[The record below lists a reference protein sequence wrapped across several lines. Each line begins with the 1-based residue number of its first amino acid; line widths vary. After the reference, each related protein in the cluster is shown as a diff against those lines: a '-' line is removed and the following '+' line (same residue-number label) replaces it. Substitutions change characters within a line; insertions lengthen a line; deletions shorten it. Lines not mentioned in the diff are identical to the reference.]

1 MEKMTAE
8 EYRALIDENRNADG
22 EQVLRNKKSSARGRA
37 FESLLMRGCN
47 YYRQKG
53 IAIIN
58 KVNEPYIVT
67 KKTNGNKFMGRF
79 TGRAEPDFKGVLKG
93 GRAIAFEAK
102 STQKSRIQ
110 RNAVT
115 DTQMEWL
122 REQKKMGVVVFVAVN
137 IQEKFYTVPFEAWD
151 NMKKYYGKKFLLHED
166 IDEFEVIYDGSV
178 RFLEYEDGTKV
189 DIEGV

>member
-1 MEKMTAE
+1 VEKMTAE

-22 EQVLRNKKSSARGRA
+22 EQILRNKKSAARGRA

-53 IAIIN
+53 VAIIN

-67 KKTNGNKFMGRF
+67 KKTNSNKFMGRF
-79 TGRAEPDFKGVLKG
+79 TGRAEPDFKGVLYG

-122 REQKKMGVVVFVAVN
+122 REQKDFGAVTFVAVN
-137 IQEKFYTVPFEAWD
+137 IQDKFYSVPFDVWD
-151 NMKKYYGKKFLLHED
+151 DMKNIYGKKFLMPED
-166 IDEFEVIYDGSV
+166 IAGYEVKYDGAV
-178 RFLEYEDGTKV
+178 RFLEYEDGTRV
-189 DIEGV
+189 EGV

>member
-1 MEKMTAE
+1 MEKMTVD

-22 EQVLRNKKSSARGRA
+22 EQILRNKKSAARGRA
-37 FESLLMRGCN
+37 FESLLMRGRN

-53 IAIIN
+53 MAIIN

-79 TGRAEPDFKGVLKG
+79 TGRAEPDFKGVLYG

-122 REQKKMGVVVFVAVN
+122 REQKKFGALTFVAVN
-137 IQEKFYTVPFEAWD
+137 IQEKFYTVPFDLWD
-151 NMKKYYGKKFLLHED
+151 NMKLFYDKKFLMHDD
-166 IDEFEVIYDGSV
+166 IADYEVIYDGSV
-178 RFLEYEDGTKV
+178 RFLEFENGGK
-189 DIEGV
+189 II

>member
-1 MEKMTAE
+1 MEKMTVD

-22 EQVLRNKKSSARGRA
+22 EQILRNKKSAARGRA
-37 FESLLMRGCN
+37 FESLLKRGCN

-53 IAIIN
+53 MAIIN

-79 TGRAEPDFKGVLKG
+79 TGRAEPDFKGVLYG

-122 REQKKMGVVVFVAVN
+122 REQKKFGALTFVAVN
-137 IQEKFYTVPFEAWD
+137 IQEKFYTVPFDLWD
-151 NMKKYYGKKFLLHED
+151 NMKLFYDKKFLMHDD
-166 IDEFEVIYDGSV
+166 IADYEVIYDGSV
-178 RFLEYEDGTKV
+178 RFLEFENGGG
-189 DIEGV
+189 II